1 MRMIKRILFSVT
13 VVATAMV
20 ATGVSA
26 QQGKGRGGFGGGG
39 AVGGLTTI
47 AANEAVQ
54 KDLGASADV
63 SAKLVGLRDEYR
75 ALAQKEYQ
83 AAGIN
88 AQDFQN
94 ITPEQRQKMTAIS
107 TKLNEEFTPKIKEV
121 VSADQFKRLKQI
133 QIQVLG
139 STALTNADVAAALNL
154 TDEQKKKIS
163 EVQAEFARKQREL
176 FTGGGDAQE
185 RFGKMRELNTE
196 RDNKAM
202 TALNAEQKEK
212 LNTLKGNAFDV
223 SQLGFGGGRRG
234 KN

>member
-1 MRMIKRILFSVT
+1 MKLIQRVLFSVT
-13 VVATAMV
+13 AVAVAV
-20 ATGVSA
+20 LATGVSA

-39 AVGGLTTI
+39 AAGGLTTI

-63 SAKLVGLRDEYR
+63 SAKLVGLRDDYR
-75 ALAQKEYQ
+75 AAVQKETQ

-133 QIQVLG
+133 QIQVQG
-139 STALTNADVAAALNL
+139 SAALTNADVAAELKL
-154 TDEQKKKIS
+154 TDDQKKKIS
-163 EVQAEFARKQREL
+163 DVQAEFATKQREL

-202 TALNAEQKEK
+202 AVLNAEQKEK
-212 LNTLKGNAFDV
+212 LNTLKGSAFDV
-223 SQLGFGGGRRG
+223 LQLGFGGGRRG

>member
-1 MRMIKRILFSVT
+1 MSMIKRILFSVT
-13 VVATAMV
+13 VVATAMA
-20 ATGVSA
+20 ATVVLA

-133 QIQVLG
+133 QVQVQG
-139 STALTNADVAAALNL
+139 STALTNADVATELNL

-163 EVQAEFARKQREL
+163 DLQTEFARKQREL

-202 TALNAEQKEK
+202 TVLNAEQKEK
-212 LNTLKGNAFDV
+212 FNTLKGSAFDV